1 MPPMPPGPN
10 AAEILQGLWE
20 ESLEPADLTRRS
32 LELKELSRQLVA
44 TAEDGLAKTQYLLR
58 NHGQG
63 VLAEAICQAW
73 TDYWVKV
80 AIVSAQVLQS
90 SACLDAWA
98 TTLGSMLFNMT
109 GVVESAEAIIKMLEG
124 ARPLLEFFNIDVDAE
139 IQAIKEQAQEDV
151 RALSAAAMGALA
163 AVPSWAGQ
171 VPAGMPMPG
180 GGGMSSST
188 AGPTPQGE
196 QQSSTTSASN
206 STAGTTP
213 EGGSPTTTQ
222 SASSSTQGPTPG
234 SGTAPEA
241 QPSIHPASN
250 STTGPSPHGGT
261 PTTLG
266 SPAASSSTSAPG
278 GAGVG
283 GGSSSLAPGSA
294 PSSGTGSGGTAGT
307 TNTPAPAGSP
317 APSSAGSAPAASTP
331 ASGAP
336 SPPSSTTPTQSAAP
350 ESMSPAAASSGPAG
364 TAPQATAGSSAAGIA
379 PMSGVVSSA
388 AAVGGSPSSALPP
401 VSAAAS
407 PIASAAAGAVPAPP
421 PVPPPT
427 PAAPLS
433 PVSPGSS
440 LAPPPSAAAVPPP
453 PAPGVHA
460 SAAPG
465 PGPTASTSPP
475 PPPPQTAHPGSSAS
489 TSATPPPNAAAS
501 PSQSTQQGQPDSPS
515 TADRGGAANPVM
527 PLSSVHDPLIAPA
540 AFVTPPIVFAPAP
553 DHEDLAAVRI
563 TLEAVG
569 GGDHVQWAAGM
580 VAVSGGKHL
589 VVTSDRG
596 RGWMPPN
603 AVLPASIEQPWNRS
617 EAAQW
622 EGVLDP
628 ARVIVEYTAAVGGV
642 LTALASTNFSPP
654 SVVAQVPF
662 VYVDATERAHP
673 ELLTSP
679 ILRGPTATRFDLQI
693 SPGLRKSASRYITEP
708 EQRQQALACAY
719 AAHLDAETLSEGVW
733 HSDVRPRLYAVL
745 QDRQTVAPT
754 RITEVRPL
762 LDELKNEWLTLRDSE
777 HAARV
782 DVRDVAVGQLDNS
795 GGAGL
800 PYLVQGYA
808 TEAALG
814 LFNSSAPG
822 AFSCALYHWAR
833 LRDYVA
839 DSSAVAS

>member
-206 STAGTTP
+206 STAGPTP

-283 GGSSSLAPGSA
+283 GGRDRKSTRLNSSHIQKSRM
-294 PSSGTGSGGTAGT
+294 
-307 TNTPAPAGSP
+307 
-317 APSSAGSAPAASTP
+317 PSSA
-331 ASGAP
+331 
-336 SPPSSTTPTQSAAP
+336 
-350 ESMSPAAASSGPAG
+350 
-364 TAPQATAGSSAAGIA
+364 
-379 PMSGVVSSA
+379 
-388 AAVGGSPSSALPP
+388 
-401 VSAAAS
+401 
-407 PIASAAAGAVPAPP
+407 
-421 PVPPPT
+421 
-427 PAAPLS
+427 
-433 PVSPGSS
+433 
-440 LAPPPSAAAVPPP
+440 
-453 PAPGVHA
+453 
-460 SAAPG
+460 
-465 PGPTASTSPP
+465 
-475 PPPPQTAHPGSSAS
+475 
-489 TSATPPPNAAAS
+489 
-501 PSQSTQQGQPDSPS
+501 
-515 TADRGGAANPVM
+515 
-527 PLSSVHDPLIAPA
+527 
-540 AFVTPPIVFAPAP
+540 
-553 DHEDLAAVRI
+553 
-563 TLEAVG
+563 
-569 GGDHVQWAAGM
+569 
-580 VAVSGGKHL
+580 
-589 VVTSDRG
+589 
-596 RGWMPPN
+596 
-603 AVLPASIEQPWNRS
+603 
-617 EAAQW
+617 
-622 EGVLDP
+622 
-628 ARVIVEYTAAVGGV
+628 
-642 LTALASTNFSPP
+642 
-654 SVVAQVPF
+654 
-662 VYVDATERAHP
+662 
-673 ELLTSP
+673 
-679 ILRGPTATRFDLQI
+679 
-693 SPGLRKSASRYITEP
+693 
-708 EQRQQALACAY
+708 
-719 AAHLDAETLSEGVW
+719 
-733 HSDVRPRLYAVL
+733 
-745 QDRQTVAPT
+745 
-754 RITEVRPL
+754 
-762 LDELKNEWLTLRDSE
+762 
-777 HAARV
+777 
-782 DVRDVAVGQLDNS
+782 
-795 GGAGL
+795 
-800 PYLVQGYA
+800 
-808 TEAALG
+808 
-814 LFNSSAPG
+814 
-822 AFSCALYHWAR
+822 
-833 LRDYVA
+833 
-839 DSSAVAS
+839 